1 MAQQLQMTGIVF
13 EVKWGYS
20 GGFIYHQSTIHLS
33 VFFTKIYFLKKTKNK
48 NLKKK
53 WKKLTREA
61 KKGRRGGK
69 NREM

>member
-33 VFFTKIYFLKKTKNK
+33 VFFTEIYFFKKIDKNFEK
-48 NLKKK
+48 RN
-53 WKKLTREA
+53 
-61 KKGRRGGK
+61 
-69 NREM
+69 